1 MSGLDAIHGIN
12 RMLARMRESK
22 FWRDR
27 LRGCPEAIGDLEDLS
42 LFPVLTEED
51 LRNHGSEMVLIPPGE
66 VGRIVTTTSGTTGPP
81 KRVYLSRLDLASTID
96 YFEAGLR
103 SFCREGQ
110 RILVLYPGET
120 DWSVGSMLVEAAE
133 RMGLLADPVGSMD
146 LEDVLDGLGRHR
158 WDVMAGTPAQMAALA
173 LKLPPLIRGNR
184 RLEAA
189 LSSGAP
195 LTKNLR
201 ERFEQATGA
210 EIYDHWGCREGGYG
224 GALECSFHVGL
235 HLRQGIWA
243 EATKSGEMLITTYG
257 AHCMPLLRYKT
268 GDRARI
274 ETEPCGCSNTSPRI
288 FPMGRI
294 GEGSWDPLRW
304 EPSIEGWGKTPPR
317 KT

>member
-1 MSGLDAIHGIN
+1 MSGLDAIQGIN
-12 RMLARMRESK
+12 RMLARLRESK

-27 LRGCPEAIGDLEDLS
+27 LRGCPKAIGDLEDLS

-51 LRNHGSEMVLIPPGE
+51 LMNHGREMVLIPPGE

-103 SFCREGQ
+103 SFCHEGQ

-120 DWSVGSMLVEAAE
+120 DWSVGSMLMEAAG

-146 LEDVLDGLGRHR
+146 LEDILCGLKRHR
-158 WDVMAGTPAQMAALA
+158 WDILAGTPAQMAALT
-173 LKLPPLIRGNR
+173 LKLPPLSPGDR
-184 RLEAA
+184 RLVAA
-189 LSSGAP
+189 LSSGAT
-195 LTKNLR
+195 LTKGLR
-201 ERFEQATGA
+201 ERFEEATGA

-243 EATKSGEMLITTYG
+243 EVTKSGDLLITTYG

-274 ETEPCGCSNTSPRI
+274 ETDPCGCSDPSPRI

-294 GEGSWDPLRW
+294 GERSWDPLRW
-304 EPSIEGWGKTPPR
+304 EPSIEGWGKAPPS